1 MNTQII
7 TINEKTFVR
16 VSKHINGYY
25 TQLVYNGGTHGG
37 AIHIY
42 KSEKAAIK
50 KANKIKSEY

>member
-50 KANKIKSEY
+50 KAIE